1 MSVTIAITG
10 IKELD
15 MVLKMMPRAIDDK
28 FMLQVNT
35 EKAKPLVQRM
45 KLTAPEG
52 PTGNLV
58 DSIGV
63 VRMSKRLG
71 QLGTVWVGP
80 RRKGGHRGFAGH
92 LVEFGTKTRTNKR
105 GANRGIMPKT
115 PFAEPSFIATAP
127 QIKAGETEAIAKV
140 LVKTMR
146 RYLK

>member
-1 MSVTIAITG
+1 MSVQIAITG
-10 IKELD
+10 LKELD
-15 MVLKMMPRAIDDK
+15 NVLRMMPRALDNK
-28 FMLQVNT
+28 FITQVNT

-63 VRMSKRLG
+63 VKMGRRSG
-71 QLGTVWVGP
+71 ELGTVWVGA
-80 RRKGGHRGFAGH
+80 RRGRYKGNHGH
-92 LVEFGTKTRTNKR
+92 LVEFGTKSRRNKR
-105 GANRGIMPKT
+105 GANRGVMPKK
-115 PFAEPSFIATAP
+115 PYAKPSFIATAP
-127 QIKAGETEAIAKV
+127 QIEAGQTVAIAKV